1 MFGTRYFGRRCLVEN
16 YQMGIESEGFW
27 HGFEE
32 NVSEVE
38 DVNGSPLDIV
48 VRYHWVEVQDSKDLN
63 KQDWYLLKLETEYT
77 KITFLDREDDGTP
90 ILEIEEEEDDQD
102 SHMSIK
108 IGQN

>member
-27 HGFEE
+27 HGFQDQ
-32 NVSEVE
+32 VSEVE

-48 VRYHWVEVQDSKDLN
+48 VRYHWVEIQDPKN
-63 KQDWYLLKLETEYT
+63 KHYQDWLFVKMEAEYT

-102 SHMSIK
+102 PHMTIK